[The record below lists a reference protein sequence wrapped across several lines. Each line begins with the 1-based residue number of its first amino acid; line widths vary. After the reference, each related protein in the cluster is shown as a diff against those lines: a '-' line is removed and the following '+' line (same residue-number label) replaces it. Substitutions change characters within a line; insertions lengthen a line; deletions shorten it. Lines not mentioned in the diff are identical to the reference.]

1 MRDFF
6 SLEPVL
12 SLQLPRWCMKG
23 TCPHCL
29 CLGGSTNLVT
39 GAVLGEERL
48 QGRGEMPGQKHCNL
62 EEADVSQGNKKEKQ
76 NGSGSE

>member
-1 MRDFF
+1 MTFV
-6 SLEPVL
+6 SPEPVF

-23 TCPHCL
+23 ACPHCS

-39 GAVLGEERL
+39 GAVLGEDRL
-48 QGRGEMPGQKHCNL
+48 QERSEMPGHCNL
-62 EEADVSQGNKKEKQ
+62 EEADMSQGNRKEKQ